1 MDYFRR
7 NFKAIAGALVG
18 VLSVLL
24 PAYATTGTISPQD
37 WGLAVVALIGGHQ
50 IVYATPANKV
60 TVETALGVVVPV
72 LSKRS
77 PYAAESLKAAI
88 SAVPEYVPTAVVA
101 SPPAP
106 EALKPAPV
114 PDAPAPVVHAGPITP
129 PPSVDVVTAVRPPS
143 PVPVGNTAAPAPPV
157 SEPVGATAAPAP

>member
-7 NFKAIAGALVG
+7 NYKAIAGALVG

-24 PAYATTGTISPQD
+24 PAYVTTGTISPET

-60 TVETALGVVVPV
+60 TVEAALGVVLPV

-88 SAVPEYVPTAVVA
+88 GAVPEYVPTVV
-101 SPPAP
+101 PPAP
-106 EALKPAPV
+106 KPTLDAAPDAGQLTPAP
-114 PDAPAPVVHAGPITP
+114 T
-129 PPSVDVVTAVRPPS
+129 VDVVTPARPPS
-143 PVPVGNTAAPAPPV
+143 PVPVNPTPAPTVEPPAAA
-157 SEPVGATAAPAP
+157 PVGATAAPTAP